1 MPGLIF
7 IKNGSELLCSRKKNM
22 TIIYLLIGVSIL
34 VASCFLVAFLWAVK
48 SGQYEDAQTPAIR
61 ILLDDT
67 KKSNTT
73 TNNKSQL

>member
-1 MPGLIF
+1 
-7 IKNGSELLCSRKKNM
+7 M